1 MSEGIEK
8 EGLTEIIDVTKA
20 MSEGD
25 FYKELNTK
33 LQGELGDLARYID
46 KTRKKL
52 QKLDPTISEATEK
65 MPQASSQLSDITK
78 ATEEAT
84 HKVISITER
93 VMDDHDVV
101 SGKIKKLR
109 EAVTAGVIDGMAIL
123 KIARELEEINE
134 RNKNDLIEILTSL
147 SFQDLT
153 GQKIKK
159 IVSLVEDVETR
170 ILELLISF
178 GIKKEDGTTKEEM
191 MEQLKDATKG
201 LGANQGLVDDILK
214 NLGM

>member
-1 MSEGIEK
+1 MSEAVEK
-8 EGLTEIIDVTKA
+8 EGLAEIIDVTRA

-25 FYKELNTK
+25 FYKSVNTR
-33 LQGELGDLARYID
+33 LQGELGELARYID
-46 KTRKKL
+46 KTRKNL
-52 QKLDPTISEATEK
+52 QRLDPAISETTEK
-65 MPQASSQLSDITK
+65 IPQASSQLSDITK
-78 ATEEAT
+78 VTEEAT
-84 HKVISITER
+84 HRVISITER
-93 VMDDHDVV
+93 VMDDHETVAD
-101 SGKIKKLR
+101 KIKELR
-109 EAVTAGVIDGMAIL
+109 DAVTAAVIDGPAIL
-123 KIARELEEINE
+123 RIARDIEEIND

-178 GIKKEDGTTKEEM
+178 GIKREDGAKKEEM
-191 MEQLKDATKG
+191 MGQLKDAAKG
-201 LGANQGLVDDILK
+201 LGVNQGLVDDILK